1 METIIKP
8 CGSETVLGFQ
18 VWGPKAGR
26 RELPGDEASP
36 LQRGPR
42 HRPLSRFLF
51 LALPYRILNI
61 SHKKVLLRAYK

>member
-8 CGSETVLGFQ
+8 RGSETVLGFR

-51 LALPYRILNI
+51 GTTL
-61 SHKKVLLRAYK
+61 